1 MMSFKELM
9 INRTLLALWVAV
21 GIGAGLWLLVG
32 SVAYWVRHGWLPP
45 DTAGWVQ
52 ALGGLLAVAV
62 AVAVP
67 AWQKRHEMQLA
78 SIDERKRRIDSVNA
92 VLSLTQDLALHH
104 EVAMQ
109 RMLRV
114 NMFANEKL
122 EAAQSLARVA
132 KSYVD
137 LELVTFGNEMVSFVL
152 VLKSA
157 ALYAEQ
163 IAQVN
168 PLTLTQ
174 DWSEVR
180 NELGKRL
187 KRLKSQETLLI
198 EYFDSLERY

>member
-1 MMSFKELM
+1 MVSFKELM
-9 INRTLLALWVAV
+9 INRSLVALWVALGV
-21 GIGAGLWLLVG
+21 GAGLWLLVG

-67 AWQKRHEMQLA
+67 AWQKRHEIQLA
-78 SIDERKRRIDSVNA
+78 AIDERKRRIDSVNA
-92 VLSLTQDLALHH
+92 VLSLTQDLIGHH
-104 EVAMQ
+104 EVAIH
-109 RMLRV
+109 RMRGIGRYGE
-114 NMFANEKL
+114 AL

-168 PLTLTQ
+168 HLTLAR
-174 DWSEVR
+174 DWSAER
-180 NELGKRL
+180 NELGRRL
-187 KRLKSQETLLI
+187 KGLRTQEATLI
-198 EYFDSLERY
+198 GYFDSLERY